1 MWKSLYVINSFII
14 MGRIDVILSD
24 ELEAEFREEV
34 YRQKGMKKGN
44 IKKAIEDAIRL
55 WIDANKMK
63 RSEAAK
69 KAWET
74 RKKK

>member
-1 MWKSLYVINSFII
+1 